1 MRAYL
6 ARRCGVALGLIWVVT
21 TLVFLVIHLIP
32 GDPAELLL
40 SQGGVAPEPEAVAEL
55 RERLG
60 LDRPLASQ
68 YVAYLGDLVHGR
80 LGTSLRDDHAVA
92 GEIGVRLP
100 RTLELI
106 GAAALLAF
114 LVGLPVGTLAALR
127 AGSLGDRLLSALAG
141 IGLSIPVFVV
151 GTVAILVF
159 AQQLRWVP
167 AGGYVPFGRDLLRH
181 LSILAM
187 PALTIA
193 IGLGSIVFRMTR
205 AAVLDVLARDHVR
218 AVRAKGL
225 APRRIVL
232 HHVVRNALIPIIT
245 VFALHLGSLLGGTV
259 LVEFV
264 FNWPGLSGYLVSA
277 VEARDY
283 PEVVGIVLVISILF
297 VILNLVVDLTYAL
310 LDPRVRHACRT
321 AARSARCCC
330 LAQSSGRS
338 FSP

>member
-106 GAAALLAF
+106 GAAALVAF
-114 LVGLPVGTLAALR
+114 LVGLPAGTLAALR

-167 AGGYVPFGRDLLRH
+167 AGGYVPFGRDPLRH

-218 AVRAKGL
+218 AVRARGL

-245 VFALHLGSLLGGTV
+245 VFALHLGALLGGTV

-310 LDPRVRHACRT
+310 LDPRVRHA
-321 AARSARCCC
+321 
-330 LAQSSGRS
+330 
-338 FSP
+338 